1 MKKRQIIV
9 SLMLIIAIIGF
20 IDATHLTISHFNGSE
35 LNCGATGGCNIVTTS
50 EYSQIFGIPT
60 ALFGSIYY
68 FVIAT
73 LSLAYLQN
81 KQKIVVNILTYL
93 PITGFIMS
101 AWFVYLQLYVI
112 NAICI
117 YCMGSAVTSSLLF
130 ILSLFLKVIKEN
142 KKEEHINS

>member
-9 SLMLIIAIIGF
+9 SIMLVIAIIGF

-35 LNCGATGGCNIVTTS
+35 LNCGVSGGCNVVTTS
-50 EYSQIFGIPT
+50 EYSELFGIPT

-68 FVIAT
+68 FILA
-73 LSLAYLQN
+73 SLALFYLQN
-81 KQKIVVNILTYL
+81 KNKFALNLLKYL
-93 PITGFIMS
+93 PVTGFIMS

-117 YCMGSAVTSSLLF
+117 YCMGSATTSSLLF
-130 ILSLFLKVIKEN
+130 LFCK
-142 KKEEHINS
+142 